1 MMIEMGYLFNR
12 KGSSLPVELVE
23 TIDNVKDYPDV
34 VEFVEPVRIEGT
46 LKNEDDVFVLDAVGK
61 TTVLMECS
69 SCLAPVRKELSF
81 EIKER
86 FAHTGRDD
94 EETETF
100 TGDQIDLADYV
111 KRGIIGELP
120 MRVECRED
128 CKGLCPICG
137 KDLNDGDCG
146 CDRTIRDPRFESLR
160 ALFNDDEEV

>member
-1 MMIEMGYLFNR
+1 MIIEMGYLFNR
-12 KGSSLPVELVE
+12 KGASLPVELME
-23 TIDNVKDYPDV
+23 TIDHVKDYPDV

-46 LKNEDDVFVLDAVGK
+46 LKNEDDVFVLDAKGE

-69 SCLAPVRKELSF
+69 CCLAPVRKELSF

-111 KRGIIGELP
+111 KRDIIGELP
-120 MRVECRED
+120 MRVVCRED

>member
-23 TIDNVKDYPDV
+23 TIDDVKDYPDV

-46 LKNEDDVFVLDAVGK
+46 LKNEDDVFVLDAMGK

-69 SCLAPVRKELSF
+69 CCLAPVRKELSF

>member
-12 KGSSLPVELVE
+12 KGSTLPVELVE
-23 TIDNVKDYPDV
+23 TIDDVKDYPDV

-61 TTVLMECS
+61 TTALMECS

-100 TGDQIDLADYV
+100 TGDQIDLADFV

>member
-23 TIDNVKDYPDV
+23 TIDDVKDYPDV

-46 LKNEDDVFVLDAVGK
+46 LKNEDDVFVLDAVAK
-61 TTVLMECS
+61 TTALMECS

-100 TGDQIDLADYV
+100 TGDQIDLADFV

>member
-1 MMIEMGYLFNR
+1 MIIEMGYLFNR
-12 KGSSLPVELVE
+12 KGATLPVELVE
-23 TIDNVKDYPDV
+23 TIDDVKDYPDV

-46 LKNEDDVFVLDAVGK
+46 LKNEDDVFVLDTKGE

-69 SCLAPVRKELSF
+69 CCLAPVRKELSF

-100 TGDQIDLADYV
+100 TGDQIDLADFV

-137 KDLNDGDCG
+137 KNLNDGPCDCKEPV
-146 CDRTIRDPRFESLR
+146 DPRLA
-160 ALFNDDEEV
+160 ALLDLL

>member
-1 MMIEMGYLFNR
+1 MIIEMGYLFNR
-12 KGSSLPVELVE
+12 KGATIPVELVE
-23 TIDNVKDYPDV
+23 KIDDVKDYPDV

-46 LKNEDDVFVLDAVGK
+46 LKNEDDVFVLDAKGE

-69 SCLAPVRKELSF
+69 CCLAPVRKELSF

-94 EETETF
+94 VETETF
-100 TGDQIDLADYV
+100 TGDQIDLADFV

>member
-1 MMIEMGYLFNR
+1 MGYLFNR
-12 KGSSLPVELVE
+12 KGATIPVELVE
-23 TIDNVKDYPDV
+23 KIDDVKDYPDV

>member
-1 MMIEMGYLFNR
+1 MIIEMGYLFNR
-12 KGSSLPVELVE
+12 KGSTLPVELVE
-23 TIDNVKDYPDV
+23 KIDDVKDYPDV

-46 LKNEDDVFVLDAVGK
+46 LKNEDDVFVLDAKGV
-61 TTVLMECS
+61 TTALMECS

>member
-12 KGSSLPVELVE
+12 KGATLPVELVE
-23 TIDNVKDYPDV
+23 KIDDVKDYPDV

-46 LKNEDDVFVLDAVGK
+46 LKNEDDVFVLDAVAK
-61 TTVLMECS
+61 TTALMECS
-69 SCLAPVRKELSF
+69 CCLTPVRKELSF

-100 TGDQIDLADYV
+100 TGDQIDLADFV

>member
-1 MMIEMGYLFNR
+1 MIIEMGYLFNR
-12 KGSSLPVELVE
+12 KGASLPLELME
-23 TIDNVKDYPDV
+23 TIDHVKDYPDV

-46 LKNEDDVFVLDAVGK
+46 LKNEDDVFVLDTKGE

-69 SCLAPVRKELSF
+69 CCLAPVRKELSF

-100 TGDQIDLADYV
+100 TGDQIDLADFV

>member
-100 TGDQIDLADYV
+100 TGDQIDLADFV

-120 MRVECRED
+120 MKVVCRED

>member
-1 MMIEMGYLFNR
+1 MIIEMGYLFNR
-12 KGSSLPVELVE
+12 KGSTLPVELVE
-23 TIDNVKDYPDV
+23 KIDDVKDYPDV
-34 VEFVEPVRIEGT
+34 VEFIEPVRIEGT
-46 LKNEDDVFVLDAVGK
+46 LKNEDDVFVLDAKGE

-69 SCLAPVRKELSF
+69 CCLAPVRKELSF

-111 KRGIIGELP
+111 KRDIIGVLP

-146 CDRTIRDPRFESLR
+146 CDRAIRDPRFESLR

>member
-1 MMIEMGYLFNR
+1 MIIEMGYLFNR

-23 TIDNVKDYPDV
+23 KIDDVKDYPDV

-100 TGDQIDLADYV
+100 TGDQIDLADFV

>member
-1 MMIEMGYLFNR
+1 MIIEMGYLFNR
-12 KGSSLPVELVE
+12 KGATIPVELVE
-23 TIDNVKDYPDV
+23 KIDDVKDYPDV

-61 TTVLMECS
+61 TTALMECS

>member
-12 KGSSLPVELVE
+12 KGSTIPVELVE
-23 TIDNVKDYPDV
+23 TIDDVKDYPDV

-61 TTVLMECS
+61 TTALMECS

>member
-1 MMIEMGYLFNR
+1 MIIEMGYLFNR
-12 KGSSLPVELVE
+12 KGSTLPVELVE
-23 TIDNVKDYPDV
+23 KIDDVKDYPDV

-46 LKNEDDVFVLDAVGK
+46 LKNEDDVFVLDAVAK
-61 TTVLMECS
+61 TTALMECS

-100 TGDQIDLADYV
+100 TGDQIDLADFV

>member
-12 KGSSLPVELVE
+12 KGSTLPVELVE
-23 TIDNVKDYPDV
+23 TIDDVKDYPDV

-61 TTVLMECS
+61 TTALMECS

>member
-23 TIDNVKDYPDV
+23 TIDDVKDYPDV

-46 LKNEDDVFVLDAVGK
+46 LKNEDDVFVLDAMGK

-69 SCLAPVRKELSF
+69 GCLAPVRKELSF

-100 TGDQIDLADYV
+100 TGDQIDLADFV

>member
-1 MMIEMGYLFNR
+1 MIIEMGYLFNR
-12 KGSSLPVELVE
+12 KGSTLPVELVE
-23 TIDNVKDYPDV
+23 TIDDVKDYPDV

-61 TTVLMECS
+61 TTALMECS

-100 TGDQIDLADYV
+100 TGDQIDLADFV

>member
-12 KGSSLPVELVE
+12 KGSTLPVELVE
-23 TIDNVKDYPDV
+23 TIDDVKDYPDV

-46 LKNEDDVFVLDAVGK
+46 LKNEDDVFVLDAVAK
-61 TTVLMECS
+61 TTALMECS
-69 SCLAPVRKELSF
+69 SCLAPVRKELCF

-100 TGDQIDLADYV
+100 TGDQIDLADFV

>member
-23 TIDNVKDYPDV
+23 TIDDVKDYPDV

-46 LKNEDDVFVLDAVGK
+46 LKNEDDVFVLDAVAK
-61 TTVLMECS
+61 TTALMECS
-69 SCLAPVRKELSF
+69 SCLAPVRKELCF